1 MVSWDE
7 PVENAWMR
15 SRGRCEGWRGS
26 RHQGQ
31 PCARHLAWAHRGRA
45 CLSGAWEGYR
55 KDSEGT
61 TGWQAAIQ
69 IEILC
74 WECYQRRS
82 RVASLIQAREADRS
96 ASVPA
101 LGHSCAEPT
110 GRQAGSTVSPNGL
123 ESN

>member
-7 PVENAWMR
+7 PVENAWIR
-15 SRGRCEGWRGS
+15 SRGRCEGLRGS

-31 PCARHLAWAHRGRA
+31 RCARDLVWAHRGRA
-45 CLSGAWEGYR
+45 SLLGAWEAQR

-82 RVASLIQAREADRS
+82 RVAPLIQAREADRS
-96 ASVPA
+96 APVSSWRHSHAKPA
-101 LGHSCAEPT
+101 GS
-110 GRQAGSTVSPNGL
+110 QAGSTVSPNAL
-123 ESN
+123 EST